1 MNYYEN
7 YAKQLKNILEECE
20 HTIAKNKN
28 LTEEYVKERKELF
41 KELETKFATEFNK
54 LQCLNVT
61 DLYLNTNNINLPKM
75 YWDIYVLWLE
85 KMRTIYQLDNEYMK
99 NLMGTTANIVRM
111 NPFLSAF
118 NFYDIYKHFN
128 IYPTQEK

>member
-7 YAKQLKNILEECE
+7 YAKQMKHILEEYE
-20 HTIAKNKN
+20 HMIAKNKN
-28 LTEEYVKERKELF
+28 FTEDYVKQRKTLF
-41 KELETKFATEFNK
+41 KDMEDKFASEFNK

-61 DLYLNTNNINLPKM
+61 DLYLNTKNINLPKM
-75 YWDIYVLWLE
+75 YWDIYVLWLD

-99 NLMGTTANIVRM
+99 NLMGTTSNLVKM
-111 NPFLSAF
+111 NPFLNSY